1 MADDLNVNPTTG
13 EQIMR
18 SKQRI
23 PRLKQAI
30 AKEKAKATPDLE
42 SVTSLQAELD
52 RRTNQ
57 IKTFMEGIE

>member
-42 SVTSLQAELD
+42 RVTSLQAELD